1 MSPAG
6 TITAVREDCQTDGM
20 TSPPEHPETSGI
32 QAGSAARHAG
42 SPGTVLLIEDEFN
55 VGNLVKS
62 YLGHHGYRVVWAR
75 SAEEGWDE
83 LDRHPIDLVLLDIRL
98 PGMDGFELCR
108 RVRERSAVPIIM
120 LTARDEEADRV
131 LGLELGADDYVP
143 KPFSPRELVARMRA
157 VRRRYRPAPRHQ
169 PLAFGDVAVDPQA
182 RTVAVAGEPVAL
194 TVREFD
200 LLYCLL
206 DNAGV
211 VLTREQLLERVWGL
225 DFPLGTRTVDQHV
238 AQVRAKLGLPD
249 LIETV
254 RGVGYKAVRS

>member
-1 MSPAG
+1 MSGRKILIIDDDELLVGAIQRKFETAG
-6 TITAVREDCQTDGM
+6 FQVITATRGGQGRE
-20 TSPPEHPETSGI
+20 
-32 QAGSAARHAG
+32 R
-42 SPGTVLLIEDEFN
+42 
-55 VGNLVKS
+55 VKS
-62 YLGHHGYRVVWAR
+62 D
-75 SAEEGWDE
+75 S
-83 LDRHPIDLVLLDIRL
+83 PDLVILDLAL
-98 PGMDGFELCR
+98 PDDDGTDICR
-108 RVRERSAVPIIM
+108 DVRAFSRVPIIM
-120 LTARDEEADRV
+120 LTGRAEETDRIV
-131 LGLELGADDYVP
+131 GLELGADDYVT

-238 AQVRAKLGLPD
+238 AQVRGKLGQPD